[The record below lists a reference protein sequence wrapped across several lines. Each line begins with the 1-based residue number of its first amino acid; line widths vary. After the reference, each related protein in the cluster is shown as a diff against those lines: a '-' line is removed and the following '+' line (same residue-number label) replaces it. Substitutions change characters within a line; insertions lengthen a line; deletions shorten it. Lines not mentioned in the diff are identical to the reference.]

1 MQVKKQQLEPYM
13 EQLTGKGVWKGCIL
27 SSCLFNL
34 YTEYIIWNDR
44 SGESQAAIKTAGRNI
59 NNLGYEDDTT
69 LTEESEKVL
78 KNLLMRVEEESE
90 KAGLKLNIPKKKK
103 KKTETMAF
111 SSITSWQIEGKKVK
125 AVTGF
130 YFLVLQNL
138 WGWWLQP

>member
-27 SSCLFNL
+27 SPCLFKL
-34 YTEYIIWNDR
+34 YTEYIMWNDR
-44 SGESQAAIKTAGRNI
+44 SVESQAAINTVGRNI

-90 KAGLKLNIPKKKK
+90 KAGLKLNIQKKKK
-103 KKTETMAF
+103 QRP
-111 SSITSWQIEGKKVK
+111 WHP
-125 AVTGF
+125 
-130 YFLVLQNL
+130 VLSL
-138 WGWWLQP
+138 HDK